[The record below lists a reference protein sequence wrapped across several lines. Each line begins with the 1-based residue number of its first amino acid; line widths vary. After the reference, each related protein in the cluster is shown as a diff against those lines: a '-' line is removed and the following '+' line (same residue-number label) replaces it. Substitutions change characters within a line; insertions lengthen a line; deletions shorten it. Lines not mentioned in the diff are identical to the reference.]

1 MAVITSADGE
11 TASRRRRNA
20 AQTRR
25 DLLAV
30 ARSRFA
36 RDGYAATTVRDIAD
50 QAGVNVA
57 LISRYFASKEGLF
70 EACLTGAITDV
81 GTNTDD
87 LERDDI
93 AARLAR
99 HLSGSP
105 DRVQLRNALLLLMR
119 SSGDERIDGLRH
131 AVLRSLSEKLANA
144 ATGRAPADDEVLI
157 RAQVV
162 LGTVLGVVMLRST
175 GAVQPIADAG
185 EDILNQVFAE
195 LIDALLPRPDGGSP
209 D

>member
-20 AQTRR
+20 AQTRQ

-30 ARSRFA
+30 ARARFA
-36 RDGYAATTVRDIAD
+36 KDGYAATTVRDIAD

-70 EACLTGAITDV
+70 EACLTDAISDV

-105 DRVQLRNALLLLMR
+105 DRVQLRNALLLLR

-157 RAQVV
+157 RAQLV

-175 GAVQPIADAG
+175 RAVQPIADAG
-185 EDILNQVFAE
+185 EDALNQVFAE
-195 LIDALLPRPDGGSP
+195 LIDALLPHPDSGSP
-209 D
+209 S